1 MGPRPILG
9 HVAEPGPDGVLDHI
23 AARLVEMAFTLD
35 RPGRKPV
42 SEEVAESDM
51 TLVEPLC
58 VAAVQA
64 LNPARELYR
73 RRVKNEVVVR
83 GHEAKRVDDPSVPLR
98 AGTEVHKEG
107 ASVYVISEDRAPVDA
122 T

>member
-1 MGPRPILG
+1 M
-9 HVAEPGPDGVLDHI
+9 VFA
-23 AARLVEMAFTLD
+23 LD

-58 VAAVQA
+58 VAAVEA
-64 LNPARELYR
+64 LNPARELDP

-83 GHEAKRVDDPSVPLR
+83 RHEAQRVDDPPVALC
-98 AGTEVHKEG
+98 AGTEVRKED